1 MKIIYGNII
10 ELRMNKEEYSLFII
24 LKLIDSLSLS
34 DRVLYNEISYN
45 NYTNFSLAE
54 LSKAFQ
60 IWKQG
65 KAEVMVE

>member
-10 ELRMNKEEYSLFII
+10 ELRMNKEEY
-24 LKLIDSLSLS
+24 SLSLS